1 MNNRL
6 YLELYEFY
14 VRGGELR
21 KELKEFLL
29 NSKVKNV
36 KALSLLVTQKDL
48 TVNTVVEV
56 FGLNLRNFK
65 RFLSEMAKVWKDC

>member
-6 YLELYEFY
+6 YLELHQFY
-14 VRGGELR
+14 DGEKELR
-21 KELKEFLL
+21 KELKEFLM

-36 KALSLLVTQKDL
+36 RALNYQVKTNLSINEVVDLL
-48 TVNTVVEV
+48 N
-56 FGLNLRNFK
+56 LNLRNFK

>member
-6 YLELYEFY
+6 YLELHQFY
-14 VRGGELR
+14 AGEKKLR

-36 KALSLLVTQKDL
+36 RALHYLVESNLSINEVVDL
-48 TVNTVVEV
+48 FNI
-56 FGLNLRNFK
+56 NLRSFK

>member
-1 MNNRL
+1 MDNRL
-6 YLELYEFY
+6 YLELHQYYAGEK
-14 VRGGELR
+14 ELR

-36 KALSLLVTQKDL
+36 RALSHLVESNLSINETVDL
-48 TVNTVVEV
+48 
-56 FGLNLRNFK
+56 FKLNSRNFK